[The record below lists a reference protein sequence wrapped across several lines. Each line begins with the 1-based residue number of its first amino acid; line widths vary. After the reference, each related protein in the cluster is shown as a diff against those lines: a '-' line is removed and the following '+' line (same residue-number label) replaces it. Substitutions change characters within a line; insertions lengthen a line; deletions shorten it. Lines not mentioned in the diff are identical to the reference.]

1 MNTQNLDKDV
11 TPKLKKDTG
20 TKQSQLISKVLSP
33 ALKLFLR
40 SQVEQVSQLEV
51 QISGSN
57 RQILT
62 GNIPQVLIW
71 AKHAIYQGLHLA
83 QVQLVGEGIRTNLGQ
98 VLKGQ
103 PLQLVEPVLVC
114 GELLLH
120 EADLNA
126 SLKSSLLS
134 NALTELLQM
143 LLATNDSVKG
153 QVSWDKI
160 TVEPNQLTLMGDYLT
175 DGKRTSLLLRCGLQ
189 LLNCHELQLTQIQL
203 QSPNRSLEKLE
214 NFQIDLGS
222 HVNLQELTLHP
233 NKLVCRGEITVMP

>member
-1 MNTQNLDKDV
+1 M
-11 TPKLKKDTG
+11 
-20 TKQSQLISKVLSP
+20 LSP

-40 SQVEQVSQLEV
+40 SQVEQVSHLEV

-62 GNIPQVLIW
+62 GNIPRVSIW

-126 SLKSSLLS
+126 SLQSSVLS

-143 LLATNDSVKG
+143 LLRANYSVQG
-153 QVSWDKI
+153 QVSWHKI
-160 TVEPNQLTLMGDYLT
+160 TVEPNQLTLIGDLT
-175 DGKRTSLLLRCGLQ
+175 GGKRMSLLLCCGLQ

-203 QSPNRSLEKLE
+203 QSPNMSLKKLDS
-214 NFQIDLGS
+214 FQIDLGS

-233 NKLVCRGEITVMP
+233 GRLVCRGEITVMPAQ